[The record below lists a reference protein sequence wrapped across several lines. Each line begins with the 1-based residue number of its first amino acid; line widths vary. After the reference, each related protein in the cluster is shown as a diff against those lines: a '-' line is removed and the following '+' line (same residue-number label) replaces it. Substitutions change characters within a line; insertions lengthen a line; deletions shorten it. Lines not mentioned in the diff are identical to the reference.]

1 MSFATSLNFTSSNE
15 DGRTE
20 LAALDLS
27 PEDRVLCLTASG
39 TRPLDL
45 LLGDPGDIL
54 AIDINPAQNHL
65 LRLKIAAFKTLADDE
80 LYAYLGLQ
88 QTPDRLALHARV
100 ETVLSEDARRF
111 WSTRTGLVRKGVWNT
126 GRWERVLRFLARIL
140 RLVRGRR
147 LDQLFA
153 ARTVEEQH
161 QIWLE
166 HFEDAFW
173 KSSIHLL
180 SSRFFWTHVIG
191 EPGGQFLPDRTE
203 TTRRLTAAFHNASKQ
218 FLFGQSD
225 FATLIFLGQHTSS
238 SALPLHL
245 QRANLA
251 RVRDRLDRIEI
262 ADTDLA
268 ALEPDQH
275 GSFTAFSLSD
285 FGSYCTPQ
293 AYAACWDGVLK
304 TARPGARFC
313 ERVFMNPLA
322 LPASLEP
329 RISLDKTLSDQFSN
343 SDGAIIYDIRAGRL
357 EIS

>member
-20 LAALDLS
+20 LAALDLA

-65 LRLKIAAFKTLADDE
+65 LRLKIAAFKTLSDDE
-80 LYAYLGLQ
+80 LYAYLGLE

-100 ETVLSEDARRF
+100 ETALSEEARRF
-111 WSTRTGLVRKGVWNT
+111 WSARTAVIQKGVWNT
-126 GRWERVLRFLARIL
+126 GRWERVLRFLAGIL

-153 ARTVEEQH
+153 ARTIEEQH
-161 QIWLE
+161 QIWRE

-203 TTRRLTAAFHNASKQ
+203 TTRRLTAAFHTASKHIR
-218 FLFGQSD
+218 FSQSD
-225 FATLIFLGQHTSS
+225 FATLIFRGQHTSS

-251 RVRDRLDRIEI
+251 RVRDRLERIRI

-275 GSFTAFSLSD
+275 GRFSAFSLSD

-293 AYAACWDGVLK
+293 AYAACWDGVLN

-322 LPASLEP
+322 LPAPLEH
-329 RISLDKTLSDQFSN
+329 RIALNNALSDQLSTQ
-343 SDGAIIYDIRAGRL
+343 DGAIIYDIRAGRL
-357 EIS
+357 DAR

>member
-20 LAALDLS
+20 LAALALS
-27 PEDRVLCLTASG
+27 PDDRVLCLTASG

-65 LRLKIAAFKTLADDE
+65 LRLKIAAFKTLSDDE
-80 LYAYLGLQ
+80 LYAYLGLE
-88 QTPDRLALHARV
+88 QTADRLAIHARV
-100 ETVLSEDARRF
+100 ETALSEDARRF
-111 WSTRTGLVRKGVWNT
+111 WSARTAVIRKGVWKT
-126 GRWERVLRFLARIL
+126 GRWERVLRFLAGIL

-203 TTRRLTAAFHNASKQ
+203 TTRRLTAAFHNASKH
-218 FLFGQSD
+218 FLFSQSD

-238 SALPLHL
+238 SALPVHL

-251 RVRDRLDRIEI
+251 LVRDRLDRIQI
-262 ADTDLA
+262 ADIGLA
-268 ALEPDQH
+268 ALESDKY
-275 GSFTAFSLSD
+275 GSFSAFSLSD

-313 ERVFMNPLA
+313 ERAFMNPLA
-322 LPASLEP
+322 LPTAFEH
-329 RISLDKTLSDQFSN
+329 RISLDNSLSDQLSTR
-343 SDGAIIYDIRAGRL
+343 DRAIIYDIRAGRL
-357 EIS
+357 DCS